1 MIADTAKLSDKR
13 NLLHSRLRNV
23 RNKLTNASQAFGLA
37 KKSPMAYLLNEL
49 GIEPDLKY
57 L

>member
-1 MIADTAKLSDKR
+1 MTMFVLPFCNYIFL
-13 NLLHSRLRNV
+13 SRLRNV
-23 RNKLTNASQAFGLA
+23 KNKLSNASEAFGLA
-37 KKSPMAYLLNEL
+37 KRTPMAYIMDEL